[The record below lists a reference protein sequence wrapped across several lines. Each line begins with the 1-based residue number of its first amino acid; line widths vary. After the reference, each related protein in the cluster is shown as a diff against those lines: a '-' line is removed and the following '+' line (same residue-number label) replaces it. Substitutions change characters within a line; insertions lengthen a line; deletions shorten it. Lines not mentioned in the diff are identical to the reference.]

1 MCLDS
6 QVPRVVSDA
15 IYGRVQGAVY
25 DSNSQFW
32 TVPCGQYLSIS
43 VSFGGTKYPVHPL
56 DLVDDNFSY
65 TSANGTTACIGAVR
79 LSFVPSLSTELIF
92 YSFLIVPAYHVGFQY
107 PRAI

>member
-1 MCLDS
+1 MRLDS
-6 QVPRVVSDA
+6 QVPRAVSDA

-25 DSNSQFW
+25 DSKSQFW

-43 VSFGGTKYPVHPL
+43 VSFGGTQYPVHPL

-65 TSANGTTACIGAVR
+65 TYANGTTACIGAVR
-79 LSFVPSLSTELIF
+79 LSLIYMLSTELIV
-92 YSFLIVPAYHVGFQY
+92 YSFPIVPAYHVGLQY